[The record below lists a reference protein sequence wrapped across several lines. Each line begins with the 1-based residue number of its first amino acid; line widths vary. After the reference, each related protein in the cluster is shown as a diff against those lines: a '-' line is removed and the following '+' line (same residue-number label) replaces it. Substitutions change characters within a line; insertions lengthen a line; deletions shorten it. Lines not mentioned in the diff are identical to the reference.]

1 MLNLSQLR
9 DEVEANF
16 VVHERQSFHIAYARI
31 ASGYNKDDIMVED
44 IHVNIV
50 KSLIMFGR
58 RGRITTSLGDEI
70 KIDHLF
76 RHVVFSSE
84 SDASSET
91 HVLILSDPRLI
102 TLSMLKGI
110 RGSSGFSRILPRY

>member
-1 MLNLSQLR
+1 
-9 DEVEANF
+9 
-16 VVHERQSFHIAYARI
+16 
-31 ASGYNKDDIMVED
+31 MVED

-76 RHVVFSSE
+76 RHLVFSSE

-91 HVLILSDPRLI
+91 HVLILSDP
-102 TLSMLKGI
+102 LSNHFEHVEGNQRSL
-110 RGSSGFSRILPRY
+110 GSSLILRKPLISYLIASFWTSMRGEEHDRESILGLT